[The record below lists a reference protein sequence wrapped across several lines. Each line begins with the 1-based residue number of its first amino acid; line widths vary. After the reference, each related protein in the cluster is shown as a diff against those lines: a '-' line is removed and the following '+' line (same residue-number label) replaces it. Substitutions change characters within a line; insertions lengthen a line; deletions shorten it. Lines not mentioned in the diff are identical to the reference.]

1 MEARTSKEETELLE
15 EEKRKKSAMTKE
27 VTKSMMMMEL
37 KDLPNEILVK
47 IFNFLPNHDIR
58 CGVSL
63 ACKKFK
69 EICQDES
76 LVPVKDLCIFG
87 QPEDGKSKKEG
98 EQYYSLRNI
107 GAVFDIITQSK
118 NLTYLKIKAMD
129 PESVNEL
136 VSTALQACPKLTHL
150 EIIESPKQIGEC
162 FECKIT
168 FLVLGDI
175 F

>member
-150 EIIESPKQIGEC
+150 EIIETPKQIGEWN
-162 FECKIT
+162 
-168 FLVLGDI
+168 
-175 F
+175 

>member
-1 MEARTSKEETELLE
+1 MEARPSKEKTESVDE
-15 EEKRKKSAMTKE
+15 EGKKTTYSILNPLAPEFVPRASRKMALPVE
-27 VTKSMMMMEL
+27 V
-37 KDLPNEILVK
+37 LVK
-47 IFNFLPNHDIR
+47 IFNFLPNHEIR
-58 CGVSL
+58 CRISL
-63 ACKKFK
+63 VCKTFY

-76 LVPVKDLCIFG
+76 LVPVKDLCIYG

-150 EIIESPKQIGEC
+150 EIIETSKQIGEC
-162 FECKIT
+162 FELKLH
-168 FLVLGDI
+168 F
-175 F
+175 